1 MTDTVIITRTI
12 RLYPNQHMRAV
23 LDANM
28 DYRRRCWNEA
38 LELWNDMY
46 AVRSLMLSRQT
57 RLMIA
62 EYLKIKKTLE
72 NNSKLKP
79 KTKQQKK
86 QRLRQLETTL
96 TDNDWELAK
105 SNPSPT
111 WRRVRDELVSNK
123 MQWQSQYSSRILQL
137 TVQDLGKAW
146 ESFFNQAQPG
156 WGRPKFRSRFETHQG
171 FKSDTARIKGNQL
184 FLDHPRQNHDQWSSL
199 MLKSQDILSDKC
211 GVMSFYRE
219 RGKYYVT
226 IPFKVPASQL
236 PKLKATDKTT
246 GVDRNVNRFVT
257 IDGTFHVAPHR
268 LTRLYQRVKH
278 YQRMLAKK
286 RLINGKKKACRS
298 HNYQQIR
305 MKLQRTYRKIHN
317 IQADLMQKFTT
328 MLVKQYNTV
337 VIEDLN
343 VKGMKMSHIAS
354 KGLHRSMFGLFRQ
367 AITYKCQWY
376 QRELIVANRFYPS
389 TQRCP
394 YCGNIKT
401 GDDKI
406 TLYGNKKH
414 HTLHN
419 QYICYN
425 PACSHYLQV
434 QDRDY
439 SAVMAL
445 NDLVKHPELNH
456 AY

>member
-12 RLYPNQHMRAV
+12 RLYPNQHMKAV

-146 ESFFNQAQPG
+146 ENFFNQVQPG
-156 WGRPKFRSRFETHQG
+156 WGRPKYHSRFETHQG
-171 FKSDTARIKGNQL
+171 FKSDTARIKDNQL

-199 MLKSQDILSDKC
+199 TLKPQDILSDKC

-219 RGKYYVT
+219 HDKYYVT
-226 IPFKVPASQL
+226 IPFKVPVSQL

-257 IDGTFHVAPHR
+257 IDGTFHVEPRR

-298 HNYQQIR
+298 RNYQQIR

-414 HTLHN
+414 HTPHN

-425 PACSHYLQV
+425 PACSRYLQV